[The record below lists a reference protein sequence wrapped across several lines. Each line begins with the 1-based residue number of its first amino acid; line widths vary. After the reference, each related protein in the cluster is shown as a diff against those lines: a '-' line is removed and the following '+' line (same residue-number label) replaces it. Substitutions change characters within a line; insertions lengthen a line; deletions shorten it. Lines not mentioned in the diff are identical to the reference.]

1 LAVPNAVI
9 SDPFELIK
17 IVRYT
22 KKALCQISPRIERI
36 SPFDFRADTARRTR
50 QAMGERIQRGNHP
63 PLHHPPSGAEAYAKA
78 EVTVGGVDT
87 ARDVPGPYVI
97 GETLDVIG
105 HLGGFNLHW
114 AFASGQACG
123 EAV

>member
-1 LAVPNAVI
+1 MPRRCASITTSLPSSPPPRSIIFFADAVLAVPNAVI

-36 SPFDFRADTARRTR
+36 SPFDFRTDTARISSKT
-50 QAMGERIQRGNHP
+50 M
-63 PLHHPPSGAEAYAKA
+63 EA
-78 EVTVGGVDT
+78 
-87 ARDVPGPYVI
+87 RNVPGVYVTRRGI
-97 GETLDVIG
+97 DVIKA
-105 HLGGFNLHW
+105 LGGFKLHW

-123 EAV
+123 EAL